1 MKKYLETIKKS
12 PLFKGIEESEIEA
25 MLGCLSVKARKYARH
40 EFVMRFGDS
49 TEAIGMVLSGSVHIV
64 KEDFWGNRN
73 IVTEIGPGQIFAE
86 SYACT
91 PGAALGVSVVAAEAA
106 DLPDDLAEIVNL
118 LPPGSYTRQRL
129 CDQLNSAIGGHAW
142 GQVYGTVQ

>member
-1 MKKYLETIKKS
+1 MATR
-12 PLFKGIEESEIEA
+12 GA
-25 MLGCLSVKARKYARH
+25 A
-40 EFVMRFGDS
+40 GDS
-49 TEAIGMVLSGSVHIV
+49 QYIHGCRERTQEEPAYGRRRGGRPPERRCVGRRLDI
-64 KEDFWGNRN
+64 
-73 IVTEIGPGQIFAE
+73 
-86 SYACT
+86 
-91 PGAALGVSVVAAEAA
+91 VVAAEAA

>member
-1 MKKYLETIKKS
+1 MAGSNTVRSPHYGALQDVVDSLYL
-12 PLFKGIEESEIEA
+12 G
-25 MLGCLSVKARKYARH
+25 LGP
-40 EFVMRFGDS
+40 
-49 TEAIGMVLSGSVHIV
+49 
-64 KEDFWGNRN
+64 KEKLRRLD
-73 IVTEIGPGQIFAE
+73 I
-86 SYACT
+86 
-91 PGAALGVSVVAAEAA
+91 VVAAEAADPYRGRDKMEGNLARRKGCQPLAEAA

>member
-1 MKKYLETIKKS
+1 MWWIRCT
-12 PLFKGIEESEIEA
+12 
-25 MLGCLSVKARKYARH
+25 
-40 EFVMRFGDS
+40 
-49 TEAIGMVLSGSVHIV
+49 SG
-64 KEDFWGNRN
+64 WGRRRSSAD
-73 IVTEIGPGQIFAE
+73 I
-86 SYACT
+86 
-91 PGAALGVSVVAAEAA
+91 VVAAEAA